1 MDACEFIGSC
11 DGGIDAFV
19 KHPPPVEFAG
29 NDAHAI
35 RPLGM
40 LDPDEMFG
48 QSIVIRHEH
57 VRASLAPCSRRVSAS
72 HPSLISGLAVACSC
86 ATSCE

>member
-1 MDACEFIGSC
+1 
-11 DGGIDAFV
+11 
-19 KHPPPVEFAG
+19 
-29 NDAHAI
+29 
-35 RPLGM
+35 M
-40 LDPDEMFG
+40 LDPGEMFG

-72 HPSLISGLAVACSC
+72 HPSLISGLACSC